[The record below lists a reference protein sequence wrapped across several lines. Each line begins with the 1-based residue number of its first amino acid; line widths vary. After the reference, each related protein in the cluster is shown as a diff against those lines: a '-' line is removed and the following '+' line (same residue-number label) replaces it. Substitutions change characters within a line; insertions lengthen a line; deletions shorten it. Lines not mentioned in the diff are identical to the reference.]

1 MRAGL
6 ARVFMAKKAGKL
18 ALVIVAATA
27 GVLAVGAWQQA
38 AASAADVLK
47 VRLGGD
53 KAETR
58 IVLDVNRSVS
68 GKLVSDG
75 AGDGKV
81 VLTLSDVE
89 VPITLAGDGQGLV
102 RRWSVEESGR
112 SAKVTIE
119 LAQDAVVRRRFLLP
133 PGDGVPNYRYV
144 IDLKTARDLPAVRLA
159 KATATPRLEV
169 AKASASR
176 KRVVVI
182 DAGHGGQDPG
192 ARGAM
197 GFEKDVNLAAARA
210 LRDRLERT
218 GRYKVV
224 MTRDSDVFVPL
235 ETRVKLARRADAD
248 LFISLH
254 ADAGPDSSTRGLS
267 VYTLSEQGQDRAGR
281 VMGKE
286 DWLMNASHTG
296 GNRAVSQ
303 ILFDLTQRAT
313 KNRSAQFA
321 EMLLERVS
329 DETTLLRRSHRDAGF
344 VVLLAPDVPAVLL
357 EMGFITNPEDE
368 RLLNDARA
376 RRRLMRAVAEGIDR
390 YFREPAGEVQRA
402 SAGGTEAN

>member
-1 MRAGL
+1 MRSGL
-6 ARVFMAKKAGKL
+6 AGVFRANKAGKF
-18 ALVIVAATA
+18 ALVMGAAAA
-27 GVLAVGAWQQA
+27 GVLALGALQLAQA
-38 AASAADVLK
+38 AASTADVLK

-58 IVLDVNRSVS
+58 LVLDVNRSVS
-68 GKLVSDG
+68 GKLISDG
-75 AGDGKV
+75 TADGKV
-81 VLTLSDVE
+81 VISLSDVE
-89 VPITLAGDGQGLV
+89 VPMALGGDGQGLV

-112 SAKVTIE
+112 SAKVTVE

-133 PGDGVPNYRYV
+133 PGDGVANYRYV
-144 IDLKTARDLPAVRLA
+144 IDLKSAKDVPAVRMA
-159 KATATPRLEV
+159 KATATPKV
-169 AKASASR
+169 SVTKASAPR
-176 KRVVVI
+176 KRIVVI
-182 DAGHGGQDPG
+182 DAGHGGKDPG
-192 ARGAM
+192 ARGSESR
-197 GFEKDVNLAAARA
+197 EKDITLASARA
-210 LRDRLERT
+210 LKTRLEKS

-235 ETRVKLARRADAD
+235 ETRVKVARKADAD

-286 DWLMNASHTG
+286 DWLMNASNTG

-321 EMLLERVS
+321 EMLLERVD
-329 DETTLLRRSHRDAGF
+329 DETPLLRRSHRDAGF

-357 EMGFITNPEDE
+357 EMGFITSPEDE
-368 RLLNDARA
+368 KTLASSDG
-376 RRRLMRAVAEGIDR
+376 RRRLMDAVGDSIDA
-390 YFREPAGEVQRA
+390 YFTEQTKLA
-402 SAGGTEAN
+402 SR

>member
-1 MRAGL
+1 MRSGL
-6 ARVFMAKKAGKL
+6 ASMFRAKKAGKL
-18 ALVIVAATA
+18 ALVVAAAAA
-27 GVLAVGAWQQA
+27 GVLAVGALQAA

-89 VPITLAGDGQGLV
+89 VPIALGGDGQGLV

-133 PGDGVPNYRYV
+133 PGDGVTNYRYV
-144 IDLKTARDLPAVRLA
+144 IDLKSARDLPAVRMA
-159 KATATPRLEV
+159 KATTAPKLAVER
-169 AKASASR
+169 ASAPR

-182 DAGHGGQDPG
+182 DAGHGGKDPG
-192 ARGAM
+192 ARGSESR
-197 GFEKDVNLAAARA
+197 EKDITLASARA
-210 LRDRLERT
+210 LKARLEKS

-235 ETRVKLARRADAD
+235 ETRVKLARKADAD

-254 ADAGPDSSTRGLS
+254 ADAGPDESTRGLS

-357 EMGFITNPEDE
+357 EMGFITSPDDE
-368 RLLNDARA
+368 KTLASADG
-376 RRRLMRAVAEGIDR
+376 RRRLMDAVGDSIDAYFAEQTR
-390 YFREPAGEVQRA
+390 LA
-402 SAGGTEAN
+402 SR

>member
-6 ARVFMAKKAGKL
+6 ASIVMANKAGKL
-18 ALVIVAATA
+18 AFVIAAAAA
-27 GVLAVGAWQQA
+27 GVLAVGALQIAQA

-58 IVLDVNRSVS
+58 LVLDVNQAVS
-68 GKLVSDG
+68 GKLISDG
-75 AGDGKV
+75 TADGKV
-81 VLTLSDVE
+81 VISLSDVE
-89 VPITLAGDGQGLV
+89 VPIGLGGDGQGLV
-102 RRWSVEESGR
+102 RRWSVDESGR

-133 PGDGVPNYRYV
+133 PGDGVNNYRYV
-144 IDLKTARDLPAVRLA
+144 IDLKSAADLPTA
-159 KATATPRLEV
+159 KLTKTSAPKVAV
-169 AKASASR
+169 AKASAPR

-182 DAGHGGQDPG
+182 DAGHGGKDPG
-192 ARGAM
+192 AHGASSR
-197 GFEKDVNLAAARA
+197 EKDVTLAAARA
-210 LRDRLERT
+210 LKTRLEKS

-235 ETRVKLARRADAD
+235 ESRVKVARRADAD

-254 ADAGPDSSTRGLS
+254 ADAGPDASTRGLS
-267 VYTLSEQGQDRAGR
+267 VYTLSEQGQDRATR

-286 DWLMNASHTG
+286 DWLMNASYTG
-296 GNRAVSQ
+296 GNRTVSQ
-303 ILFDLTQRAT
+303 ILLDLTQRAT

-321 EMLLERVS
+321 EMLLERVD
-329 DETTLLRRSHRDAGF
+329 DETPLLRRSHRDAGF

-357 EMGFITNPEDE
+357 EMGFITSPEDE
-368 RLLNDARA
+368 STLASADGRK
-376 RRRLMRAVAEGIDR
+376 RLMDAVGDSIDAYFAEQTR
-390 YFREPAGEVQRA
+390 LA
-402 SAGGTEAN
+402 SR

>member
-6 ARVFMAKKAGKL
+6 AGVFRANKAGKF
-18 ALVIVAATA
+18 ALVRGAAAA
-27 GVLAVGAWQQA
+27 GVLALGALQLAQA
-38 AASAADVLK
+38 AASTADVLK

-58 IVLDVNRSVS
+58 LVLDVNRSVS
-68 GKLVSDG
+68 GKLISDG
-75 AGDGKV
+75 TADGKV
-81 VLTLSDVE
+81 VISLSDVE
-89 VPITLAGDGQGLV
+89 VPMALGGDGQGLV

-112 SAKVTIE
+112 SAKVTVE

-133 PGDGVPNYRYV
+133 PGDGVANYRYV
-144 IDLKTARDLPAVRLA
+144 IDLKSAKDVPAVRMA
-159 KATATPRLEV
+159 KATATPKV
-169 AKASASR
+169 SVTKASAPR
-176 KRVVVI
+176 KRIVVI
-182 DAGHGGQDPG
+182 DAGHGGKDPG
-192 ARGAM
+192 ARGSESR
-197 GFEKDVNLAAARA
+197 EKDITLASARA
-210 LRDRLERT
+210 LKTRLEKS

-224 MTRDSDVFVPL
+224 MTRDSDIFVPL

-286 DWLMNASHTG
+286 DWLMNASYA
-296 GNRAVSQ
+296 GNNRTVSQ
-303 ILFDLTQRAT
+303 ILLDLTQRAT

-321 EMLLERVS
+321 EMLLERVD
-329 DETTLLRRSHRDAGF
+329 DETPLLRRSHRDAGF

-357 EMGFITNPEDE
+357 EMGFITSPQDE
-368 RLLNDARA
+368 ETLASVDG
-376 RRRLMRAVAEGIDR
+376 RRRLMNAVGDSIDAYFAEQTR
-390 YFREPAGEVQRA
+390 LA
-402 SAGGTEAN
+402 SR

>member
-1 MRAGL
+1 MALGLIMRAGL
-6 ARVFMAKKAGKL
+6 ARIFRADKAGKL
-18 ALVIVAATA
+18 AFVIAAAAA
-27 GVLAVGAWQQA
+27 GVLAVGALQIAQA

-53 KAETR
+53 KTETR
-58 IVLDVNRSVS
+58 LVLDVNRAVS
-68 GKLVSDG
+68 GKLISDG
-75 AGDGKV
+75 AADGKV
-81 VLTLSDVE
+81 VISLADVE
-89 VPITLAGDGQGLV
+89 VPIGLGGDGQGLV
-102 RRWSVEESGR
+102 RRWSVDDSGR

-133 PGDGVPNYRYV
+133 PGDGVSNYRYV
-144 IDLKTARDLPAVRLA
+144 IDLKSSAAVPEARLTKVAAKPKVTIEKPAA
-159 KATATPRLEV
+159 P
-169 AKASASR
+169 R

-182 DAGHGGQDPG
+182 DAGHGGKDPG
-192 ARGAM
+192 AHGASSR
-197 GFEKDVNLAAARA
+197 EKDITLAAARA
-210 LRDRLERT
+210 LKARLEKS

-235 ETRVKLARRADAD
+235 ESRVRVARKADAD

-254 ADAGPDSSTRGLS
+254 ADAGPDASTRGLS

-286 DWLMNASHTG
+286 DWLMNASYTG
-296 GNRAVSQ
+296 GNRTVSQ
-303 ILFDLTQRAT
+303 ILLDLTQRAT

-329 DETTLLRRSHRDAGF
+329 DDTTLLRRSHRDAGF

-357 EMGFITNPEDE
+357 EMGFITSPEDE
-368 RLLNDARA
+368 GTLASADGRK
-376 RRRLMRAVAEGIDR
+376 RLMNAVGDSIDAYFAEQTR
-390 YFREPAGEVQRA
+390 LA
-402 SAGGTEAN
+402 SR

>member
-6 ARVFMAKKAGKL
+6 AGVFRANKAGKF
-18 ALVIVAATA
+18 ALVMGAAAA
-27 GVLAVGAWQQA
+27 GVLALGALQLAQA
-38 AASAADVLK
+38 AASTADVLK

-58 IVLDVNRSVS
+58 LVLDVNRSVS
-68 GKLVSDG
+68 GKLISDG
-75 AGDGKV
+75 TADGKV
-81 VLTLSDVE
+81 VISLSDVE
-89 VPITLAGDGQGLV
+89 VPMALGGDGQGLV

-112 SAKVTIE
+112 SAKVTVE

-133 PGDGVPNYRYV
+133 PGDGVANYRYV
-144 IDLKTARDLPAVRLA
+144 IDLKSAKDVPAVRMA
-159 KATATPRLEV
+159 KATATPKV
-169 AKASASR
+169 SVTKASAPR
-176 KRVVVI
+176 KRIVVI
-182 DAGHGGQDPG
+182 DAGHGGKDPG
-192 ARGAM
+192 ARGSESR
-197 GFEKDVNLAAARA
+197 EKDITLASARA
-210 LRDRLERT
+210 LKTRLEKS

-235 ETRVKLARRADAD
+235 ETRVKVARKADAD

-321 EMLLERVS
+321 EMLLERVD
-329 DETTLLRRSHRDAGF
+329 DETPLLRRSHRDAGF

-357 EMGFITNPEDE
+357 EMGFITSPQDE
-368 RLLNDARA
+368 ETLASVDG
-376 RRRLMRAVAEGIDR
+376 RRRLMNAVGDSIDAYFAEQTR
-390 YFREPAGEVQRA
+390 LA
-402 SAGGTEAN
+402 SR

>member
-6 ARVFMAKKAGKL
+6 AKVVKANRAGKL
-18 ALVIVAATA
+18 VMVTAAA
-27 GVLAVGAWQQA
+27 AACVLAVGALQIAQA

-53 KAETR
+53 KTETR
-58 IVLDVNRSVS
+58 LVLDVNQAVS

-75 AGDGKV
+75 TADGKV
-81 VLTLSDVE
+81 VITLSDVE
-89 VPITLAGDGQGLV
+89 VPIGLGGDGQGLV
-102 RRWSVEESGR
+102 RRWSVDDSGR

-133 PGDGVPNYRYV
+133 PGDGVNNYRYV
-144 IDLKTARDLPAVRLA
+144 IDLKSSAALPTARLTKTSAPKVA
-159 KATATPRLEV
+159 V
-169 AKASASR
+169 AKSSAPR
-176 KRVVVI
+176 KRIVVI
-182 DAGHGGQDPG
+182 DAGHGGKDPG
-192 ARGAM
+192 ATGVSSR
-197 GFEKDVNLAAARA
+197 EKDVTLAAARA
-210 LRDRLERT
+210 LKARLEKS

-235 ETRVKLARRADAD
+235 ESRVKVARRADAD

-254 ADAGPDSSTRGLS
+254 ADAGPDASTRGLS
-267 VYTLSEQGQDRAGR
+267 VYTLSEQGQDRATR

-286 DWLMNASHTG
+286 DWLMNASYTG

-303 ILFDLTQRAT
+303 ILLDLTQRAT

-321 EMLLERVS
+321 EMLLERVD
-329 DETTLLRRSHRDAGF
+329 DETPLLRRSHRDAGF

-357 EMGFITNPEDE
+357 EMGFITSPEDE
-368 RLLNDARA
+368 TNLASPEG
-376 RRRLMRAVAEGIDR
+376 RRRLMNAVGDSIDA
-390 YFREPAGEVQRA
+390 YFTEQTRLA
-402 SAGGTEAN
+402 SR